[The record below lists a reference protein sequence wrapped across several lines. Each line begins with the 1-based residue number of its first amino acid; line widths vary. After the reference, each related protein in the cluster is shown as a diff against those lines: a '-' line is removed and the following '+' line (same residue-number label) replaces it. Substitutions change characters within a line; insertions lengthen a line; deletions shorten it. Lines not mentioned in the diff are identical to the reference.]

1 MNMAVETGRM
11 RSLAELSI
19 EELRRCINSP
29 VIDEEERPIG
39 VVKTISYSRSKMRAI
54 TVYVALKGLN
64 KTVKIKPEQLYYR
77 EDGYIVYIR
86 EPEIT
91 NIHGRGTLEEIAR
104 KIKNLVGNVKN
115 TATRREENIASE
127 ELNRVLTLLK
137 NLADAIQTTIQ
148 RVEALE
154 KRIEEKLEKIDV
166 IMKQLEEARGE
177 KEKYPLLNEAE
188 DYIKLEV
195 EE

>member
-64 KTVKIKPEQLYYR
+64 KTPLKP
-77 EDGYIVYIR
+77 
-86 EPEIT
+86 
-91 NIHGRGTLEEIAR
+91 
-104 KIKNLVGNVKN
+104 
-115 TATRREENIASE
+115 TAFSISDKA
-127 ELNRVLTLLK
+127 
-137 NLADAIQTTIQ
+137 
-148 RVEALE
+148 
-154 KRIEEKLEKIDV
+154 
-166 IMKQLEEARGE
+166 
-177 KEKYPLLNEAE
+177 Y
-188 DYIKLEV
+188 
-195 EE
+195 